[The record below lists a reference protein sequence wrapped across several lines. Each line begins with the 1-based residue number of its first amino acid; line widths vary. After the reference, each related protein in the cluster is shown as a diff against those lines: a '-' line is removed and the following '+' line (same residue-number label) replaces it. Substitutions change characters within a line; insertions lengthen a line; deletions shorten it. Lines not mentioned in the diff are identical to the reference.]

1 VSDDQGHQRHNRF
14 LMGVWPCPAIFPL
27 LEKKRR
33 VTRLRV
39 ALLIV
44 INNLRMQQRHDA
56 KLDTG
61 NRQRSDSLDAIKIHA
76 VELMS

>member
-1 VSDDQGHQRHNRF
+1 VSNDQGPSAS
-14 LMGVWPCPAIFPL
+14 WPFYDGRLALPGNFPSL
-27 LEKKRR
+27 GKIRR
-33 VTRLRV
+33 ATRLRV